1 MYFVKPSKMAAFR
14 WRENKGSK
22 SVCLK
27 LQPLPNKGGKLI
39 KDCETIIC
47 LIFNSIIEIC
57 RPWFQPS
64 SPFLPNSSPINPK
77 TIRGM
82 SGKNFCNSYFS
93 APRGGFIITVCIFSV
108 SIFIKHCHRN
118 RQSRHR
124 HRQKPWQ
131 FLLLCTP
138 RWFYHHCLQFL
149 ALQVL

>member
-27 LQPLPNKGGKLI
+27 LQPLSNKGGKRI
-39 KDCETIIC
+39 IDYETINC
-47 LIFNSIIEIC
+47 LIFNNWNWKYVLISTIIT
-57 RPWFQPS
+57 
-64 SPFLPNSSPINPK
+64 FLPNSLPINPK